1 MNQVSK
7 EKVKV
12 MVSISAMVAIG
23 YLLSGIALGQTS
35 VADVIIGQ
43 GDDKT
48 AELSI
53 INNILNTG
61 QKLILYGFGP
71 LLGSVMWIKGF
82 NMVGKAERGE
92 KMPGIV
98 MIVCGACCFALGP
111 LIEQTLKIMS

>member
-1 MNQVSK
+1 MKQNDLPLTV
-7 EKVKV
+7 VV
-12 MVSISAMVAIG
+12 ASAFLAGIIV
-23 YLLSGIALGQTS
+23 YLFSDIALAQTN

-43 GDDKT
+43 GADKT
-48 AELSI
+48 SELSI

-71 LLGSVMWIKGF
+71 LVGSVMWIKGF
-82 NMVGKAERGE
+82 NLIGKAERGE

-111 LIEQTLKIMS
+111 LIEQTLKIMG